1 MTIRMRFLLPAALL
15 LLLSASSCRESV
27 SSDAPIH
34 LQRNMMTQEK
44 YKAQAES
51 KWFDD
56 GSTMR
61 TPVEHTVAVGELRA
75 DDAMERGK
83 LATGQYVDS
92 PVPFTPTVLARGKE
106 RYRIFCQPCHGDL
119 GNGRGPVFTKFQS
132 YSIPAV
138 SYFDPRILQ
147 AKDGYIFEVISNGI
161 RNMASYKA
169 QIPVADRW
177 SIVGH
182 VRELQKV
189 QLPDSLK
196 GYILP
201 QTAAA
206 K

>member
-1 MTIRMRFLLPAALL
+1 MRPRTFLLPGAIALL
-15 LLLSASSCRESV
+15 LGAASCREAISEKPPV
-27 SSDAPIH
+27 H
-34 LQRNMMTQEK
+34 LQRNMATQQK
-44 YKAQAES
+44 YKPQSES
-51 KWFDD
+51 RWFED

-61 TPVEHTVAVGELRA
+61 TPVEHTVARGELRA
-75 DDAMERGK
+75 DDALCRGK
-83 LATGQYVDS
+83 TADGQFVDS
-92 PVPFTPTVLARGKE
+92 PVAFTPGVLARGRE
-106 RYRIFCQPCHGDL
+106 RYDIFCLPCHGAL
-119 GNGRGPVFTKFQS
+119 GNGRGPVMTKYTT
-132 YSIPAV
+132 YSIPPV

-147 AKDGYIFEVISNGI
+147 AKDGYLFEVISNGI
-161 RNMASYKA
+161 RNMAAYKA